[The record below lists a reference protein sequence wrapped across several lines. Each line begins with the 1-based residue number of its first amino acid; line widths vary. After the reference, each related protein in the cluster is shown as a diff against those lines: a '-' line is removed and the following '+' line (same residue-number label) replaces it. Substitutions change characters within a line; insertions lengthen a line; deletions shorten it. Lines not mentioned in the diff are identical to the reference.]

1 MWMEQQ
7 ELRSEVTIIQY
18 AGNIAVQLENI
29 YHCYDT
35 VMMCYS
41 PIGLWNVIQLY
52 VLPIIINKT

>member
-1 MWMEQQ
+1 MEQQ

-41 PIGLWNVIQLY
+41 PIGL
-52 VLPIIINKT
+52 